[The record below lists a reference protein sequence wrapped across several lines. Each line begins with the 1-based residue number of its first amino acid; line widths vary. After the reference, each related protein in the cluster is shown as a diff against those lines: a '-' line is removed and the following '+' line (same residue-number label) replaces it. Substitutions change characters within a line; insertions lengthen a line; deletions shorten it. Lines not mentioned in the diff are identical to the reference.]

1 MTAPLTYKHRPKP
14 FGQEA
19 IFVLGADRMKVRH
32 GRRKAEF
39 VYRDVAML
47 RLTYAP
53 TNIASDGY
61 RGKLITR
68 TGRSV
73 GFTNLSWRSMAEME
87 RHHDAYRAFVAALA
101 EQVAHANPDATFSA
115 GLAPWRFRTMCGLA
129 GATGAALAGA
139 ALFALYQRLQP
150 SAAWPAGLASLLAGM
165 AGFTL
170 VYLVY
175 WMRRYL
181 GRNRPASFQPGA
193 IPERVLPK
201 ASA

>member
-1 MTAPLTYKHRPKP
+1 MTEPLTYKHRPKP

-19 IFVLGADRMKVRH
+19 SFALGADRLSVGH

-39 VYRDVAML
+39 AYRDIAML

-61 RGKLITR
+61 RGKLTAR
-68 TGRSV
+68 GGRSV

-101 EQVAHANPDATFSA
+101 EHIARANPEADFSA

-129 GATGAALAGA
+129 AATGAALAA
-139 ALFALYQRLQP
+139 ATLFALYHRIWP
-150 SAAWPAGLASLLAGM
+150 STAWPAGLASLMAGM

-170 VYLVY
+170 LYLIY

-181 GRNRPASFQPGA
+181 GRNRPASFRPEA
-193 IPERVLPK
+193 IPQRVLPK
-201 ASA
+201 AS